1 VNHDILMAQVSRVV
15 KDKRMLQL
23 IGRFLRVGIVLP
35 DGSKSS
41 STEGTPQGGPLC
53 FAALTPAGQPAAGYL
68 TAFGSP
74 LLANIY
80 LDKLDKEIESRG
92 LQHVRYAD
100 DCNIYVSSERAAK
113 RVMTVMSQ
121 WIAKHLKLQV
131 NAEKSGTGRVWERK
145 LTALRPTGSSFLAVC
160 LTSFGSWASSSPL
173 HCSSPHPR
181 KRSPSLKTR

>member
-145 LTALRPTGSSFLAVC
+145 LTALRCALRAARSSLSVSLRSAPRLHPHRC
-160 LTSFGSWASSSPL
+160 TAHRRIPASA
-173 HCSSPHPR
+173 R
-181 KRSPSLKTR
+181 QV

>member
-35 DGSKSS
+35 DGSKIS
-41 STEGTPQGGPLC
+41 STEGTPQGGPL
-53 FAALTPAGQPAAGYL
+53 
-68 TAFGSP
+68 SP

-145 LTALRPTGSSFLAVC
+145 LTALRCALRAARSSLSVSLRSAPGLHPHRC
-160 LTSFGSWASSSPL
+160 TAHRRIPASA
-173 HCSSPHPR
+173 R
-181 KRSPSLKTR
+181 QV